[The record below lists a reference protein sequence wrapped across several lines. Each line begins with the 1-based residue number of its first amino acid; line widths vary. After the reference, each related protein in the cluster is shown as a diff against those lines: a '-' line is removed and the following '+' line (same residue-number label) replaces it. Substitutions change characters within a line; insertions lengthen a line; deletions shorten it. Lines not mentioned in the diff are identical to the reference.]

1 MAIFNALHVLCM
13 FTGVTLLVGGEVFLT
28 RAIWRRDVRELA
40 TVHRLSGGRA
50 LIVVGAGFLIG
61 GIVFGFLA
69 ALTGGWSLLDGW
81 LLAAYVLVAVL
92 FLVNNSRFA
101 KRLMEL
107 GAEAVEAEAGQ
118 RPAEEVVR
126 GMADSDAVLILA
138 VNVTLLAAII
148 ADMVVKPF

>member
-118 RPAEEVVR
+118 RPAEEVLR

-148 ADMVVKPF
+148 AVMVVKPF